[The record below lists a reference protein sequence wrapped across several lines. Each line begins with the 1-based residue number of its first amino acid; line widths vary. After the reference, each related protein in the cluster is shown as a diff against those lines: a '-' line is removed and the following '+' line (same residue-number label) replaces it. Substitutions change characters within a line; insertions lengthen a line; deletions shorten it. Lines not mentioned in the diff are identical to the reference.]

1 MLSGGRSEVSCA
13 VSYRTRIADL
23 RAAVDY
29 APRGAINAN
38 PMTSVTL
45 MAIVGMIYAGTV
57 IALLVE
63 GQQWKALMFAG
74 YAIAQV
80 GIILDTLPPR

>member
-1 MLSGGRSEVSCA
+1 
-13 VSYRTRIADL
+13 
-23 RAAVDY
+23 
-29 APRGAINAN
+29 
-38 PMTSVTL
+38 